1 MFFLLSCADGLG
13 DIADLSTSANHY
25 ARLDALETKPYGVDV
40 FWREAA
46 RMSNWER
53 ELETLLNRLGV
64 RWESVPPDAPGTD
77 LADAAEVD
85 GLVTADLEDEDWET
99 VEDDDLDQI
108 TVVRREMQ
116 ATVGRVLRMARS
128 GRLDSA
134 VKDDVLLVLR
144 ALCRTPPQ
152 PYEGESEEEAQLA
165 MASAILHFCRIVM
178 RLTHALA
185 QQ

>member
-1 MFFLLSCADGLG
+1 M
-13 DIADLSTSANHY
+13 
-25 ARLDALETKPYGVDV
+25 LDWTRSSGALAVHV

-46 RMSNWER
+46 RMSNWEH

-64 RWESVPPDAPGTD
+64 RWESLPPNEPGVDGDLAEAADLDGLIEAD
-77 LADAAEVD
+77 LADEN
-85 GLVTADLEDEDWET
+85 WEA
-99 VEDDDLDQI
+99 VEDDDLDQV

-116 ATVGRVLRMARS
+116 ATVSRVTRMVRS

-134 VKDDVLLVLR
+134 IRDDVLLVLR
-144 ALCRTPPQ
+144 ALCRSQPQ
-152 PYEGESEEEAQLA
+152 PDEGESEEDAQLA
-165 MASAILHFCRIVM
+165 TASAILHFCRIVL

>member
-1 MFFLLSCADGLG
+1 
-13 DIADLSTSANHY
+13 
-25 ARLDALETKPYGVDV
+25 
-40 FWREAA
+40 
-46 RMSNWER
+46 MSNWER

-64 RWESVPPDAPGTD
+64 RWEPLSPEAPGAD
-77 LADAAEVD
+77 LADAVESD
-85 GLVTADLEDEDWET
+85 GLIDANLADEDWEMA
-99 VEDDDLDQI
+99 EDDDLDQI

-128 GRLDSA
+128 GRLDNA
-134 VKDDVLLVLR
+134 IKDDVLLVLR

-152 PYEGESEEEAQLA
+152 PDEGESEEEAQLA